1 MLLNYTQNLSYIQ
14 DARSA
19 MNNALMEWQTSFNI
33 TFIETTDI
41 EKADIK
47 LSFHTRN
54 HGDNYNFDGHGGI
67 LAHAYYPYENKYL
80 GVIHM
85 DADEVW
91 NYNFLY
97 CVILHELG
105 HTFGLGHTSV
115 KKAVM
120 APFYYGTS
128 KLHEDD
134 RNGIGDLYGLK
145 SKYGPITPYNN
156 TTPPTHPTHP
166 TRPTHPTHPT
176 HPTRPTRPTRPTHP
190 THPTHPTRPT
200 RPTRPTHPTRPFE
213 THSKSNSTYK
223 QNYRIYREGKT
234 INIYNSHVQIM

>member
-1 MLLNYTQNLSYIQ
+1 MLLNYTQNLTYIQ
-14 DARSA
+14 DARNA
-19 MNNALMEWQTSFNI
+19 MNNALIEWQTSFNI
-33 TFIETTDI
+33 TFIETTDL

-54 HGDNYNFDGHGGI
+54 HGDNYNFDGPGNI
-67 LAHAYYPYENKYL
+67 LAHAYYPYKNKYL

-85 DADEVW
+85 DADEFW
-91 NYNFLY
+91 NYDFLY

-134 RNGIGDLYGLK
+134 RNGIGYLYGLK
-145 SKYGPITPYNN
+145 SKYGPITPYNT
-156 TTPPTHPTHP
+156 TTPPTHTTTPTH
-166 TRPTHPTHPT
+166 TMRSTHTTRHTMRPTMHHTM
-176 HPTRPTRPTRPTHP
+176 RPTTHTMRPTTHTMRPT
-190 THPTHPTRPT
+190 THTMRPT
-200 RPTRPTHPTRPFE
+200 THTMRPMH
-213 THSKSNSTYK
+213 
-223 QNYRIYREGKT
+223 RIYREGKT
-234 INIYNSHVQIM
+234 INIYVQIT